1 MDEFIPIGEAA
12 RMLGMNASALR
23 YYEERGLAPSAGRR
37 QGRRVYGRE
46 ELRRLV
52 FLQSAQRLG
61 IPLDTAGAVL
71 EAPGEQWRATVEER
85 IGELEELIER
95 ARTAREFLRHALECP
110 AEHPVREC
118 PFLREMLDRMLAG
131 LTLEQV
137 AAEHGLVDA
146 PPAGAGSRTTPT

>member
-23 YYEERGLAPSAGRR
+23 YYEERGLVPPAGRR
-37 QGRRVYGRE
+37 QGRRVYGRD

-71 EAPGEQWRATVEER
+71 EAPGEQWRATVCER
-85 IGELEELIER
+85 IEALEELIER
-95 ARTAREFLRHALECP
+95 ARTAQEFLRHAIDCP

-118 PFLREMLDRMLAG
+118 DFLRGILDRMLEG

-137 AAEHGLVDA
+137 AAEHALTDA
-146 PPAGAGSRTTPT
+146 RPTA

>member
-1 MDEFIPIGEAA
+1 MDELIPIGQAA

-23 YYEERGLAPSAGRR
+23 YYEERGLVRPAGRR

-52 FLQSAQRLG
+52 FLHSAQRLG

-71 EAPGEQWRATVEER
+71 EAPGEQWRATVRER
-85 IGELEELIER
+85 IEDLEELIER
-95 ARTAREFLRHALECP
+95 ARTAQEFLRHANECS

-118 PFLREMLDRMLAG
+118 PFLQGLLDRMLDG

-137 AAEHGLVDA
+137 AAERDLADA
-146 PPAGAGSRTTPT
+146 RDTA